1 MEDVKEDKPVELK
14 PSEEKGP
21 ELGPETGLEEIDFA
35 PLLDYFDIDRPSLHE
50 KNDLRELHQLLDAG
64 NLTKGELM
72 SKLRHLEIRLGAP
85 PTGENRLRR
94 IINFLALDKQ
104 IEELIKEQQGY
115 IR

>member
-1 MEDVKEDKPVELK
+1 MEDKPVKLK
-14 PSEEKGP
+14 SPQEKGP

-35 PLLDYFDIDRPSLHE
+35 PLIDYFGMDRPSLEE
-50 KNDLRELHQLLDAG
+50 KNDLRELYRLIDGGKLE
-64 NLTKGELM
+64 KGELM

-104 IEELIKEQQGY
+104 IEELIKEQQSY
-115 IR
+115 LR